1 MSTNTLPTA
10 LFQNLLSKLVTIL
23 ELTQNPEGIATP
35 QGKQA
40 ILQATNDFKASL
52 MQAKELAGGLPG
64 GDLLIE
70 DQDDVIDMLMTL
82 RDRKRCV
89 GLFIG
94 LEVGLTKC
102 REQLVDFS
110 NRATLVATASTDTTD
125 MKMEIDSMASTPL
138 HES

>member
-1 MSTNTLPTA
+1 MSTNSLPTA
-10 LFQNLLSKLVTIL
+10 LFQSLLSKLVVIL

-52 MQAKELAGGLPG
+52 MQAKELASSLPG

-70 DQDDVIDMLMTL
+70 DQDDVIDMLVTL
-82 RDRKRCV
+82 RDRKRD
-89 GLFIG
+89 
-94 LEVGLTKC
+94 
-102 REQLVDFS
+102 QLADFS
-110 NRATLVATASTDTTD
+110 NRAISITTTTTTTAE

>member
-1 MSTNTLPTA
+1 MSTNSLPTG
-10 LFQNLLSKLVTIL
+10 LFQSLLSKLVVIL

-52 MQAKELAGGLPG
+52 MQAKELASSLPG

-70 DQDDVIDMLMTL
+70 DQDDVIDMLVTL
-82 RDRKRCV
+82 RDRKRD
-89 GLFIG
+89 
-94 LEVGLTKC
+94 
-102 REQLVDFS
+102 QLADFS
-110 NRATLVATASTDTTD
+110 NRAISITTTTTTAE

>member
-82 RDRKRCV
+82 RDRKR
-89 GLFIG
+89 
-94 LEVGLTKC
+94 
-102 REQLVDFS
+102 EQLVDFS